1 MSETN
6 FEYFDPEVEL
16 CTFDDQGRPV
26 RPRKKPGRKP
36 NPPSPAQRK
45 AQNRAAQR
53 AFRERKRREM
63 REAESTVKHCLY
75 IRDQALEET
84 RRVKSKLEEVRYE
97 NNYLKGQLLTLK
109 MACIANRVDVPK
121 LWDMASQKDGISTT
135 DSIALSKTKDIP
147 QPMEIFLD
155 KHRNVISLSQ
165 HNVPSANV
173 AGAAASLTSLS
184 PGPSPHHSPDSF
196 VCSPPSTMVDLHQH
210 ETNSL
215 LSSSPGSSYSGSNG
229 CDDILDTNHHQQQ
242 QEQHSDTATATTNDL
257 HSSSPSSSPSRQ
269 TSSNGTMD
277 LSQQLSLIAP
287 QLASHL
293 DSPFFQQL
301 LNTDLASGLMNDSP
315 SPTDNNNN
323 TFVPTGESDPP
334 LGMNHWLQQQNL
346 HPKHLAAVVQAIS
359 RNSVGNATPLG
370 NKKDDTD
377 TPMDDHH
384 ATTKAS
390 SSIKQEQQQSSLF
403 SSGSLDDSL
412 QPGNIAGAASSG
424 TETNDMAGMMNLD
437 ALMMDDNNSPSS
449 PLAAAVPELDAKT
462 GLERNKTK
470 VMDEEEDRSTANLL
484 SLSASKLKSAPPM
497 SPLEALHY
505 IRTVK
510 NLESDTQPLFKPTE
524 LQRMIP
530 HDTRI
535 DHIPGPMM
543 RDLMILFQDFYN
555 GNELFDL
562 LLASATFLGGD
573 VSNPDNW
580 MVAPSFLHQYWFLC
594 PNHRP
599 HRLDNLVDIV
609 VGMGQDMIKMMM
621 ERKAMYFERDRFNDY
636 FPSDL
641 PSTTNQHQQQ
651 QPSSS
656 PPSSSSF
663 YAAPHEDP
671 HHVSLAHHQQRQQ
684 QQQQQHDHELQPSG
698 KNLMTFDAFN
708 GNDFSLDAMMTL
720 VNDNDLFASM

>member
-1 MSETN
+1 
-6 FEYFDPEVEL
+6 
-16 CTFDDQGRPV
+16 
-26 RPRKKPGRKP
+26 
-36 NPPSPAQRK
+36 
-45 AQNRAAQR
+45 
-53 AFRERKRREM
+53 
-63 REAESTVKHCLY
+63 
-75 IRDQALEET
+75 
-84 RRVKSKLEEVRYE
+84 
-97 NNYLKGQLLTLK
+97 
-109 MACIANRVDVPK
+109 
-121 LWDMASQKDGISTT
+121 MASQKDGISTT
-135 DSIALSKTKDIP
+135 DSIALSNTKDIP

-155 KHRNVISLSQ
+155 KHRNIISLSQ
-165 HNVPSANV
+165 HNVPTTND
-173 AGAAASLTSLS
+173 AALTSLS

-229 CDDILDTNHHQQQ
+229 CDDILDTNQQQ
-242 QEQHSDTATATTNDL
+242 QHNDTVTTNDL
-257 HSSSPSSSPSRQ
+257 PSS
-269 TSSNGTMD
+269 MD

-301 LNTDLASGLMNDSP
+301 LNTDLASGLMNDSA
-315 SPTDNNNN
+315 SPTNNN
-323 TFVPTGESDPP
+323 TCVPTGENDQP

-359 RNSVGNATPLG
+359 RNATPLG
-370 NKKDDTD
+370 NKKDDSD
-377 TPMDDHH
+377 TPMDDRH
-384 ATTKAS
+384 TS
-390 SSIKQEQQQSSLF
+390 STIKQEQQQSSLF

-412 QPGNIAGAASSG
+412 QPGNNMAA

-437 ALMMDDNNSPSS
+437 ELMMDDTHP
-449 PLAAAVPELDAKT
+449 PLVAVPEVDAKT

-470 VMDEEEDRSTANLL
+470 VMDEENHSTANLL

-530 HDTRI
+530 HDPRI

-562 LLASATFLGGD
+562 LVSSATFLGGD

-641 PSTTNQHQQQ
+641 PQQQ
-651 QPSSS
+651 QPSPSHDESS
-656 PPSSSSF
+656 T
-663 YAAPHEDP
+663 
-671 HHVSLAHHQQRQQ
+671 QQ
-684 QQQQQHDHELQPSG
+684 QQQQQQQQDLELQQPSE

-720 VNDNDLFASM
+720 VNDSDLFASM